1 MRCSA
6 IDSHYVFFS
15 LYFNLESPYAKVNIK
30 KKNRAMD
37 YKAIVK
43 DAWVLT
49 THNRKLFWYWAF
61 VPALLSII
69 VGIVYFGYQV
79 MSFSFSPIFNE
90 GANVEH
96 TSFLK
101 ELVVWI
107 LSLIENNTSQGIL
120 LVTFAAII
128 FLLDTVYPTFARVAL
143 IQLTARIKNGQ
154 PTSMIDGVTYGAL
167 GFLKLFEYHM
177 LIKIFGFV
185 TIVTEAMFILR
196 NMGWDAFKFLVV
208 PFILLMIFGLIL
220 ALFLTYTD
228 YYIVIDEVGV
238 IKSMGKS
245 MKLVVL
251 HWRHTI
257 LLLILMVLISARI
270 IVNIILVLLVPSLIF
285 LAGGLIATITL
296 AKIGT
301 IIGIIVGIV
310 SLFFA
315 AYFTGILEV
324 FANAVWV
331 LTFLQL
337 TEEGEISAR
346 EKGPVKLGARDAT

>member
-1 MRCSA
+1 
-6 IDSHYVFFS
+6 
-15 LYFNLESPYAKVNIK
+15 
-30 KKNRAMD
+30 MD

-69 VGIVYFGYQV
+69 VGMTYFGYQV

-90 GANVEH
+90 SAGGEH
-96 TSFLK
+96 ASFLK
-101 ELVVWI
+101 ELIIWI
-107 LSLIENNTSQGIL
+107 LNLVEQNTSEGIL
-120 LVTFAAII
+120 LVTMAAII
-128 FLLDTVYPTFARVAL
+128 FLLNMFFPTFCKVAL

-154 PTSMIDGVTYGAL
+154 PTSMIDGITYGAL

-177 LIKIFGFV
+177 IIKIFGFV
-185 TIVTEAMFILR
+185 TIITEAMFVLR
-196 NMGWDAFKFLVV
+196 NLGWTAFKFLVV
-208 PFILLMIFGLIL
+208 PFILFLIFGLIL

-245 MKLVVL
+245 MKLVIL

-270 IVNIILVLLVPSLIF
+270 IVNIMLVLLVPSLIF

-296 AKIGT
+296 AQIGT
-301 IIGIIVGIV
+301 IIGAIVGIIA
-310 SLFFA
+310 LFFA

-346 EKGPVKLGARDAT
+346 EKGPVKLGTRIQPSH